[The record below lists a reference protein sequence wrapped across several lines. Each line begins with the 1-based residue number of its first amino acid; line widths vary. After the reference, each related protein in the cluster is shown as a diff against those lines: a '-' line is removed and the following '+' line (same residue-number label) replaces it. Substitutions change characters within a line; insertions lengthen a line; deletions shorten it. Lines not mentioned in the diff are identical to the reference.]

1 MNETTEND
9 AKVEV
14 DDTLLLQLREA
25 QIEANR
31 ANERLEELK
40 AQVQKKYFGSQ
51 ILPVG
56 ESFGTVSGQTISLL
70 DSGEKSTKLQVVD
83 SEGNQSITV
92 TVTPMGE
99 PEKVSFDE
107 GYLLRMSA
115 RLKIDF
121 NRTFCDLPK
130 FNPSKVERALEEG
143 VISSRVYNNA
153 KTVTKVERKNRIT
166 VKA

>member
-1 MNETTEND
+1 MNDLSPSDPPT
-9 AKVEV
+9 VI
-14 DDTLLLQLREA
+14 DDSLLTQLREA

-31 ANERLEELK
+31 ANERLEGLK
-40 AQVQKKYFGSQ
+40 AQVQEKYFGSQ

-56 ESFGTVSGQTISLL
+56 VSFGTVSGQTISLL

-83 SEGNQSITV
+83 TEGNQSITV

-99 PEKVSFDE
+99 PEKVLFDE

-130 FNPSKVERALEEG
+130 FNPTKVERALEEG